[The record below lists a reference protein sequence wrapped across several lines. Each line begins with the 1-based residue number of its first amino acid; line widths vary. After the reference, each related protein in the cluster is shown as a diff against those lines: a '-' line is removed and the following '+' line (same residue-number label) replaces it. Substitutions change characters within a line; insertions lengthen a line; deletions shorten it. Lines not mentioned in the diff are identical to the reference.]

1 MIPALAGAADPA
13 ANDVGVAEPAARAT
27 VVRQGGEL
35 ARSLPALLPRLWR
48 FALRLTGHKHDAE
61 DLVQRACI
69 RALERGHQLQSGSST
84 LSWMFSIVHTVW
96 LNEMR
101 ARQVRNHASLQ
112 ADEHL
117 AATLVD
123 SSCLDPETNALHQQV
138 IAAFES
144 LPAAQRAVMLLVVVE
159 GLSYRE
165 AAEVLEVPVG
175 TIMSRLSRARL
186 TIGEVFGAVT
196 C

>member
-1 MIPALAGAADPA
+1 
-13 ANDVGVAEPAARAT
+13 
-27 VVRQGGEL
+27 
-35 ARSLPALLPRLWR
+35 LPALLPHLWR
-48 FALRLTGHKHDAE
+48 FAFRLTGNKHDAE

-69 RALERGHQLQSGSST
+69 RALERANQLQSGSST

-112 ADEHL
+112 EDARL

-123 SSCLDPETNALHQQV
+123 SSRLDPETDALHQQV

-144 LPAAQRAVMLLVVVE
+144 LPETQRSVMLLVAVE
-159 GLSYRE
+159 GMSYRE
-165 AAEVLEVPVG
+165 AAAVLEVPIG
-175 TIMSRLSRARL
+175 TVMSRLARARL
-186 TIGEVFGAVT
+186 TIGETFGAVG